1 MQRKGGGL
9 EVVDEDGVA
18 VGAELD
24 AGGLHDA
31 GDEVGQDPLRADCG
45 ARDVVACRGGGDPWR
60 GKAWFGNCGVGL
72 PYEVPVKLHSVE
84 EA

>member
-45 ARDVVACRGGGDPWR
+45 ARDVVACRGGGVTHGGAR
-60 GKAWFGNCGVGL
+60 LGL
-72 PYEVPVKLHSVE
+72 VIAGWGYPMKYP
-84 EA
+84 